1 MRNFPMQY
9 IGNAHTFLISYH
21 SLALRIRDEL
31 SLLFVPMQGGG
42 MEIKMKLKEKL
53 MEDLKA
59 AMKDKDVIRK
69 NTVQMVRSSVL
80 QYEKDNLCEL
90 DDEGILD
97 VIAKELK
104 KRRDVLPEYEK
115 SGRDDLIADMKKEI
129 ETLLAY
135 LPAQLT
141 AEELEVIVTDAIAE
155 VGATSMKDM
164 GKIMAAVMPKTK
176 GRADGKMINAIVKEK
191 LS

>member
-1 MRNFPMQY
+1 M
-9 IGNAHTFLISYH
+9 A
-21 SLALRIRDEL
+21 
-31 SLLFVPMQGGG
+31 
-42 MEIKMKLKEKL
+42 LKEKL

-80 QYEKDNLCEL
+80 QYEKDNQCVL
-90 DDEGILD
+90 DDEGVLD
-97 VIAKELK
+97 VIARELK

-141 AEELEVIVTDAIAE
+141 AEELEVIVSDAIAQ
-155 VGATSMKDM
+155 VGAASLKDM